1 VSING
6 AITSRDL
13 LIPTE
18 ERVCTQD
25 ISAIDRTNGIN
36 PPSITQVSNPKH
48 RSVSLHSLSTVVRL
62 QISTVVLRILLL
74 LSYPPFRLVLLTY
87 QFFYADFVSDLSIVF
102 YALNR
107 FDALLLRSS

>member
-1 VSING
+1 
-6 AITSRDL
+6 
-13 LIPTE
+13 
-18 ERVCTQD
+18 VCTQD

-87 QFFYADFVSDLSIVF
+87 QFFYAQTLFQICPLFSTHSTGLMHCS
-102 YALNR
+102 
-107 FDALLLRSS
+107 